1 MHDLNVRFNFVIN
14 ERISVRIYFI
24 TNKKMSFE
32 KVNERKNVLFN
43 EIVKCQNQMC
53 EYIYNFNESHS
64 MRKRLYWTNEI
75 KKTRK
80 LMKSLKTEL
89 SMYSF

>member
-1 MHDLNVRFNFVIN
+1 MYDLNVSFNFGIN

-24 TNKKMSFE
+24 TNEKMSFE
-32 KVNERKNVLFN
+32 NVIERINVLFN

-53 EYIYNFNESHS
+53 EYIYNFKESHS
-64 MRKRLYWTNEI
+64 LRNRLYWTNEI
-75 KKTRK
+75 KKTRA

-89 SMYSF
+89 SMYLF

>member
-1 MHDLNVRFNFVIN
+1 MLVLILELMKELVL
-14 ERISVRIYFI
+14 EFI
-24 TNKKMSFE
+24 LSPTKKMTFE
-32 KVNERKNVLFN
+32 KVIERINVLFN

-53 EYIYNFNESHS
+53 EYICNFNESHS

>member
-1 MHDLNVRFNFVIN
+1 MLDLILELMKELVL
-14 ERISVRIYFI
+14 EFI
-24 TNKKMSFE
+24 LSPTKKMTFE
-32 KVNERKNVLFN
+32 KVNERINVLFN

-53 EYIYNFNESHS
+53 EYICNFNESHS

-89 SMYSF
+89 SMYMF

>member
-1 MHDLNVRFNFVIN
+1 MHDLNVSFNFGIN

-24 TNKKMSFE
+24 TNEKMSFE
-32 KVNERKNVLFN
+32 KVNERINVLFN

-53 EYIYNFNESHS
+53 EYICNFNESHS

-89 SMYSF
+89 SMYMF

>member
-24 TNKKMSFE
+24 TNEKMTFE
-32 KVNERKNVLFN
+32 KVNERINVLFN

-53 EYIYNFNESHS
+53 EYIYNFNECHS
-64 MRKRLYWTNEI
+64 MRNRLYWTNEI
-75 KKTRK
+75 IKD
-80 LMKSLKTEL
+80 
-89 SMYSF
+89 